1 MLGLLGQAGERDLV
15 GPPEPLGLLAV
26 HFGGPVHPFGV
37 TRTSAGQRGRSAGRR
52 SRAAVWIARIS
63 STMPSSAAAIAWCIG
78 ARLVA
83 LHDVRP
89 VAVPGEQALELRPAD
104 PRQDRRVRDLVAVQV
119 EDREDRAV
127 GLRVEE
133 LVRVP
138 RRGQRPRLRL
148 AVADHARHQ
157 EVRVV
162 ERRAVGVG
170 ERVAE
175 LAPLVDRPGRL
186 GRHVARDAAGKGELP
201 EQPPQ
206 AVRVLGDLRVHLG
219 VGPFE
224 VRVGDHGRAA
234 VAGAADVERV
244 QVELPDHAIEV
255 HVHEVETRRRAPV
268 SEQPRLHVAEL
279 ERLPEQRV
287 VEQIDLADGH
297 VVRGSPVGVHERQ
310 LSIR

>member
-1 MLGLLGQAGERDLV
+1 
-15 GPPEPLGLLAV
+15 
-26 HFGGPVHPFGV
+26 
-37 TRTSAGQRGRSAGRR
+37 
-52 SRAAVWIARIS
+52 
-63 STMPSSAAAIAWCIG
+63 
-78 ARLVA
+78 
-83 LHDVRP
+83 
-89 VAVPGEQALELRPAD
+89 
-104 PRQDRRVRDLVAVQV
+104 V

-138 RRGQRPRLRL
+138 RCGQRPRLRL

-175 LAPLVDRPGRL
+175 LAPLVDRPGCL
-186 GRHVARDAAGKGELP
+186 GRYMARNAAGKGELP

-234 VAGAADVERV
+234 VAGAADIERV

-287 VEQIDLADGH
+287 VEQIDLPDGH